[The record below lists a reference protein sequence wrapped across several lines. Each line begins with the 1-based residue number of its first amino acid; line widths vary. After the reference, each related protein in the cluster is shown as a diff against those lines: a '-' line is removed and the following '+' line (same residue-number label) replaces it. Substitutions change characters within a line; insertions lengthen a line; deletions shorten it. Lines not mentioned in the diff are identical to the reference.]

1 MVDTIVNKY
10 HLYLESTQRTLGTN
24 EDAYYYLRRPLFKSK
39 PFNHFQVKVIQ
50 ANIPYSF
57 FNITNQNGNY
67 NTMKWYLARGGASYP
82 STTYVYGSPSVPKTV
97 TIPNGNYTILS
108 LITAIKSGIIADLV
122 VNYPAYSNPVFTW
135 TYDRDT
141 LQVLFTLTGTDNIV
155 TTFYFLPS
163 TENHG
168 GLAYNM
174 GIGSTI
180 NFGYDALNVSK
191 PINNINNITT
201 SGAYGGNAINVAP
214 ITSIMIR
221 SNNLK
226 QNRSFEFVAVT
237 DDLSDILARVPI
249 STVGT
254 TFLQYINQE
263 NLSNR
268 IKNDV
273 IDYINL
279 YITDNR
285 DYDPIH
291 LAGLSWMCVLEI
303 TEIEGHENRDNEAYQ
318 MLKNINFSNG
328 ELMRPFKKEI

>member
-1 MVDTIVNKY
+1 MGDLIINKY

-24 EDAYYYLRRPLFKSK
+24 EDAYYYLSRPLFKSN

-67 NTMKWYLARGGASYP
+67 NTMQWYLARGGVSYP
-82 STTYVYGSPSVPKTV
+82 STVYVYGTPALPKTV

-108 LITAIKSGIIADLV
+108 LITAIQSGIIADLV
-122 VNYPAYSNPVFTW
+122 INYPIYSNPVFSW

-141 LQVLFTLTGTDNIV
+141 LQVLFSLSGTDGIV
-155 TTFYFLPS
+155 TTFYFLAS
-163 TENHG
+163 NVKHG

-174 GIGSTI
+174 GIANTI
-180 NFGYDALNVSK
+180 GFGYNASNISLPNNL
-191 PINNINNITT
+191 INNVITV
-201 SGAYGGNAINVAP
+201 GAYGGFAINVAP
-214 ITSIMIR
+214 ITSILIR

-226 QNRSFEFVAVT
+226 QNRSFEFVAIT

-249 STVGT
+249 QTVGT
-254 TFLQYINQE
+254 TFLQYTNNE

-268 IKNDV
+268 IRNDV

-285 DYDPIH
+285 DYDPIS

-303 TEIEGHENRDNEAYQ
+303 TEIEGHENKQNEAYQ
-318 MLKNINFSNG
+318 MMKTVNFASG
-328 ELMRPFKKEI
+328 DSFAGS